1 MVKEPTVPHDYRAF
15 LQSIPGLTVVGG
27 QAVNL
32 WAITYCDPSKDDLP
46 RFGSYDL
53 DVIAKGDVA
62 TAIKNLPNW
71 DYKKTPLWRFGDV
84 RSAALFSTA
93 DDGRPLA
100 VEILNSVKGLDKE
113 DLAATRVIENDG
125 VRIQVLDP
133 IAMLKSKTANLRELK
148 QDSDPPRQDREH
160 LQIVAICFPRFL
172 QDAHDQVKES
182 VERHDEF
189 SAVVS
194 RAFRTLSEKRTAA
207 TLRRHGIKPSQLMPD
222 LKDSPIEKVRTA
234 YQHQLPR
241 LKTLDEGVA

>member
-1 MVKEPTVPHDYRAF
+1 MVKEPTVPHDYRAL

-32 WAITYCDPSKDDLP
+32 WAIVYCDPEKDDLP

-53 DVIAKGDVA
+53 DVLARGNVA
-62 TAIKNLPNW
+62 AAIKNLPNW
-71 DYKKTPLWRFGDV
+71 DYQRTPLWKFGDI
-84 RSAALFSTA
+84 RAGALFSTA

-100 VEILNSVKGLDKE
+100 VEILTSVKGLDKE
-113 DLAATRVIENDG
+113 DLEATRVIEKDG
-125 VRIQVLDP
+125 VRFQVLDP
-133 IAMLKSKTANLRELK
+133 IAMLKSKTVNLRELK

-172 QDAHDQVKES
+172 LDAHEQAIAAAEL
-182 VERHDEF
+182 HDEF
-189 SAVVS
+189 SAVIS

-207 TLRRHGIKPSQLMPD
+207 TLRQNGIKPSQLMPN
-222 LKDSPIEKVRTA
+222 LQDSPIEKVRTA

-241 LKTLDEGVA
+241 LKALDE